1 MSYDK
6 KKLNKFIKDIK
17 NDLVIFCDNKK
28 LLTQNMKKYEN
39 IKFFVE
45 THKKK
50 KYDYSDLLKL
60 AELEFYIAE
69 IDISI
74 ALSEDNYRE
83 AYSIYNKYFQNSNR
97 REHLFLRIQSSL
109 NQYLNVAKEHIQNEP
124 NFDYRYKRIN
134 KIRNN
139 IPDEACKE
147 LELYVDELNIKY
159 SVKQITKLTQS
170 NNYKLAFDY
179 ALLLKDK
186 KIQKSCINI
195 ILDGTKEFIND
206 LFQDL
211 GYPKC
216 KKEINKILSDYP
228 TKYKEQILQYCGV
241 LKNVAI
247 VQDNIDSKLKNYD
260 FQEAD
265 YIYKQNTKIIDENF
279 YKNKKSTTIKQYFN
293 KCWDIDINDEQA
305 KSLSNISQNVLV
317 TARAGSG
324 KTRTI
329 ACRAILA
336 MEKEDIK
343 PNEILLLSFN
353 RNAAEEMRQRIA
365 TFGFKNFDKNSARTF
380 HSLAHDIVKPQEEL
394 IYDDGDKDV
403 KQKLTKFIDE
413 IYSSKETLTED
424 FKNNLYEYYRWTPDS
439 RDIYTKYWVFKS
451 DEEKYTYLR
460 HKKYVTLN
468 REKVK
473 SNGEKWIADFLF
485 EHDIKY
491 KYEKLL
497 TCSSYRENFY
507 NSGKLK
513 MYHPDFTI
521 WNKEDKTTY
530 IIEHWGIDE
539 NDSNKKVPKYWKK
552 TWDEYYKEMQWK
564 RNIISKR
571 QDVCLIETS
580 ICDLT
585 NGRDYFEKI
594 LKNRLE
600 SHGILC
606 NKISKEEVLKR
617 IADNYINDLSKNF
630 AQFILYAQ
638 KESFTP
644 EDIDNKLKND
654 VFKGNKR
661 SEAFVKMANVI
672 YKKYHVELEK
682 KHKID
687 FDHILF
693 NATKKILDSQ
703 GNCEISM
710 QNKRQKIKNLKMILI
725 DEYQDFSQL
734 FYNMIDAI
742 LKFNPNIKLFCVG
755 DDWQAINAFAGSNLK
770 FFQKFN
776 TYFKNSG
783 SENLSY
789 NYRSCKN
796 IVLSGNQLM
805 KNDGVPSNYINEKE
819 GIFEQYFIDDVNIF
833 KENTREI
840 DEEFIYDN
848 EKTQDQKP
856 FFGINHRYFKKCIE
870 IISQDVKQRYF
881 IMHREK
887 EGKYINIQ
895 HFANAIGRYFK
906 NKGINVDII
915 VNTVHKFKGMEA
927 DSIIILEA
935 TKDKF
940 PLIHPDTEFY
950 LIFNKTPQMILD
962 DEKRLFYVA
971 LTRAKKNVYILT
983 ERANYCEYLIPIKDF
998 ISNTKLVPQ
1007 QDIYQHLLND
1017 IEDFEDLFKML
1028 DNY

>member
-1 MSYDK
+1 MNYNK
-6 KKLNKFIKDIK
+6 EKLNKVIKDIK
-17 NDLVIFCDNKK
+17 NDLVIFCGNQK
-28 LLTQNMKKYEN
+28 LLMQNMKKYEN

-45 THKKK
+45 THKKY
-50 KYDYSDLLKL
+50 KYDYKDLLQL

-69 IDISI
+69 IDINTAISK
-74 ALSEDNYRE
+74 ENYRE
-83 AYSIYNKYFQNSNR
+83 AYSIYDKYFNANQR
-97 REHLFLRIQSSL
+97 KHLFFRIRNSL
-109 NQYLNVAKEHIQNEP
+109 NQYLNIVKEHIQNEP
-124 NFDYRYKRIN
+124 DFDSRYKRIN

-147 LELYVDELNIKY
+147 LELYIDELNIKY
-159 SVKQITKLTQS
+159 SVKQITKLAQS
-170 NNYKLAFDY
+170 NNYKLAFDH
-179 ALLLKDK
+179 AFLLKDK
-186 KIQKSCINI
+186 QTQKTCINI
-195 ILDGTKEFIND
+195 ILNSAKEFTND
-206 LFQDL
+206 LFQNL
-211 GYPKC
+211 GYQKC
-216 KKEINKILSDYP
+216 KKEISKILSGCP
-228 TKYKEQILQYCGV
+228 TEYKEQISKYCET
-241 LKNVAI
+241 LENAAI
-247 VQDNIDSKLKNYD
+247 IQGKIDSKLKNYD

-265 YIYKQNTKIIDENF
+265 YIYKKNTKIIDESI
-279 YKNKKSTTIKQYFN
+279 YKVKKSTAVKQYFN
-293 KCWDIDINDEQA
+293 ECWNIDINDEQA
-305 KSLSNISQNVLV
+305 ISLANISQSVLV

-336 MEKEDIK
+336 IEKENIK

-365 TFGFKNFDKNSARTF
+365 AFGFKNFDKNSARTF
-380 HSLAHDIVKPQEEL
+380 HSLAHDIVKPQEDL
-394 IYDDGDKDV
+394 IYDDSDKDV
-403 KQKLTKFIDE
+403 KQKLTKFIGE
-413 IYSSKETLTED
+413 IYSSKEIMTEE
-424 FKNNLYEYYRWTPDS
+424 FKNNLHEYYHWTPDNT
-439 RDIYTKYWVFKS
+439 DIYTKYWEFKN

-497 TCSSYRENFY
+497 TCDTYKENFY
-507 NSGKLK
+507 SHSGLK

-539 NDSNKKVPKYWKK
+539 NDYNKKVPKHWEK

-564 RNIISKR
+564 RSIISKR

-585 NGRDYFEKI
+585 NGRDYFEKVF
-594 LKNRLE
+594 KKRLE

-606 NKISKEEVLKR
+606 NRISKEEVLKR
-617 IADNYINDLSKNF
+617 ISNNYIYDLQKNF

-644 EDIDNKLKND
+644 EDIDNKLKSN

-672 YKKYHVELEK
+672 YKKYNVELEK

-693 NATKKILDSQ
+693 NAAKKIINSQ

-710 QNKRQKIKNLKMILI
+710 QNQRQKIKNLKMILI

-742 LKFNPNIKLFCVG
+742 LKFNPDIKLFCVG

-805 KNDGVPSNYINEKE
+805 KYDGLPSNYINNNE

-833 KENTREI
+833 KENTHET

-856 FFGINHRYFKKCIE
+856 FFGVNHRYFKKCIE
-870 IISQDVKQRYF
+870 IISKDVNQRYF
-881 IMHREK
+881 IMHRETKFNNKDIK
-887 EGKYINIQ
+887 EFAEAIEKYFN
-895 HFANAIGRYFK
+895 NK
-906 NKGINVDII
+906 NINVDI
-915 VNTVHKFKGMEA
+915 VANTVHKFKGMEA

-935 TKDKF
+935 TNEKF
-940 PLIHPDTEFY
+940 PLIHPDAEFY
-950 LIFNKTPQMILD
+950 LIFNRTPQMILD

-983 ERANYCEYLIPIKDF
+983 ERANYCEYLFSIKDF
-998 ISNTKLVPQ
+998 ISNTKLISQ
-1007 QDIYQHLLND
+1007 LDI
-1017 IEDFEDLFKML
+1017 F
-1028 DNY
+1028 